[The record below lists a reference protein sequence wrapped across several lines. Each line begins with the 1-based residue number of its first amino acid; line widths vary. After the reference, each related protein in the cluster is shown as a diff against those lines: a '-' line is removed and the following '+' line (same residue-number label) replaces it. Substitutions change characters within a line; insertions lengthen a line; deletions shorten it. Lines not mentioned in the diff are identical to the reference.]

1 MNAAIFPCTEPL
13 RGRARL
19 PGDKSI
25 SHRALLLGALAD
37 GASEIAGAL
46 LEGDCAATMHCME
59 ALGVDVRLH
68 DIDPVHG
75 MGRLTIQGRGLRGLR
90 APSHPLDCRRSG
102 TTMRLLCGILAG
114 QSFDCVLTGDPQL
127 LKRPMRRVSEPLRL
141 MGASIRDTDGRA
153 PLYIAGRPL
162 HGITY
167 TLPVAS
173 AQVKSAL
180 LLAGLLA
187 EGETHLHN
195 PAPSRDHTERML
207 RAMGADIQ
215 EEGLRVRIR
224 PAQRLHPFT
233 MEVPGDLSS
242 AAFLIAAGMLV
253 PGSDIVIENVGL
265 NPTRIGLLDA
275 LWAMGAD
282 IEVLDQRLAGGEPVG
297 DLRVRASGLRG
308 TEIAGD
314 LIPRAIDE
322 LPILA
327 IIATQASGQTVIRDA
342 AELRVKETDRIVAMT
357 ERLRRLGARV
367 EELPDGMV
375 IEGPAPLHGAVVD
388 SGGDHRVAMCMM
400 VAGLIASG
408 ETIVQ
413 DAGCAADSYPG
424 FMETLVRL
432 GADIRASG
440 G

>member
-1 MNAAIFPCTEPL
+1 MNATIFPCTEPL
-13 RGRARL
+13 RGRVRL

-37 GASEIAGAL
+37 GTSEIAGAL

-68 DIDPVHG
+68 DVDPVYG
-75 MGRLTIQGRGLRGLR
+75 MGRLTIRGRGLRGLR
-90 APSHPLDCRRSG
+90 APAHPLDCRRSG

-127 LKRPMRRVSEPLRL
+127 LKRPMRRVSDPLRL

-224 PAQRLHPFT
+224 PAQRLSPFT

-242 AAFLIAAGMLV
+242 AAFLIAAGVLV

-282 IEVLDQRLAGGEPVG
+282 IEVLDQRLAGGEPLG

-327 IIATQASGQTVIRDA
+327 IVATQASGQTVIRDA
-342 AELRVKETDRIVAMT
+342 AELRVKETDRIAAMT

-408 ETIVQ
+408 ETVVQ
-413 DAGCAADSYPG
+413 DAGCVADSYPG

>member
-1 MNAAIFPCTEPL
+1 MNAIVTPSRYPL
-13 RGRARL
+13 KGRLRV

-37 GASEIAGAL
+37 GPSEVAGAL
-46 LEGDCAATMHCME
+46 LEGDCSATMECMR
-59 ALGVDVRLH
+59 ALGVDIQVH
-68 DIDPVHG
+68 DFDPRHG
-75 MGRLTIQGRGLRGLR
+75 MGRLTIQGQGLRGLR
-90 APSHPLDCRRSG
+90 APAGPLDCLRSG

-114 QSFDCVLTGDPQL
+114 QPFDSVLTGDPQL
-127 LKRPMRRVSEPLRL
+127 LKRPMRRVAEPLRL
-141 MGASIRDTDGRA
+141 MGAVIRDTDGRA
-153 PLYIAGRPL
+153 PLYITGRPL

-180 LLAGLLA
+180 LLAGLYA
-187 EGETHLHN
+187 DGDTHLHN

-207 RAMGADIQ
+207 RAMGADIH
-215 EEGLRVRIR
+215 EDGLRVRIR
-224 PAQRLHPFT
+224 PAHHLSPLHI
-233 MEVPGDLSS
+233 EVPGDLSS
-242 AAFLIAAGMLV
+242 AAFLIAAGVLV

-265 NPTRIGLLDA
+265 NPTRTGLLDA
-275 LWAMGAD
+275 LWAMGAQ
-282 IEVLDQRLAGGEPVG
+282 IEVLDQRTAGGEPVG
-297 DLRVRASGLRG
+297 DLRVRASELRG
-308 TEIAGD
+308 TLVAGD

-327 IIATQASGQTVIRDA
+327 VAATQAHGQTMIRDA
-342 AELRVKETDRIVAMT
+342 AELRVKETDRIAAMT
-357 ERLRRLGARV
+357 AQLRRLGARV

-375 IEGPAPLHGAVVD
+375 IEGPTPLRGAVVD

-408 ETIVQ
+408 ETVVQ

-424 FMETLVRL
+424 FMESLVAL
-432 GADIRASG
+432 GADIRTSG

>member
-1 MNAAIFPCTEPL
+1 MNAVVTLSRQPL
-13 RGRARL
+13 RGRVRV

-37 GASEIAGAL
+37 GTSEVAGAL
-46 LEGDCAATMHCME
+46 LEGDCSATMRCMQ
-59 ALGVDVRLH
+59 ALGVDIRVH
-68 DIDPVHG
+68 DFDPRHG
-75 MGRLTIQGRGLRGLR
+75 MGRLTIRGQGLRGLR
-90 APSHPLDCRRSG
+90 APAGPLDCQRSG

-114 QSFDCVLTGDPQL
+114 QPFDVMLTGDPQL
-127 LKRPMRRVSEPLRL
+127 LKRPMRRVTEPLRL
-141 MGASIRDTDGRA
+141 MGAVIRDTDGRA
-153 PLYIAGRPL
+153 PLSIEGRPL

-180 LLAGLLA
+180 LLAGLYA

-207 RAMGADIQ
+207 RAMGADIY
-215 EEGLRVRIR
+215 EDGLSVRIR
-224 PAQRLHPFT
+224 PARHLTPLQ

-242 AAFLIAAGMLV
+242 AAFLIAAGVLV
-253 PGSDIVIENVGL
+253 PGSDIIIENVGL
-265 NPTRIGLLDA
+265 NPTRTGLLDA
-275 LWAMGAD
+275 LWAMGAC
-282 IEVLDQRLAGGEPVG
+282 IEVLDQHTAGDEPVG
-297 DLRVRASGLRG
+297 DLRVRAGELRG
-308 TEIAGD
+308 TEVAGD

-322 LPILA
+322 LPVLA
-327 IIATQASGQTVIRDA
+327 VVAAQAHGQTVIRDA
-342 AELRVKETDRIVAMT
+342 AELRVKETDRITAMT
-357 ERLRRLGARV
+357 AQLRRLGARV

-375 IEGPAPLHGAVVD
+375 IEGPTSLRGAVVD

-400 VAGLIASG
+400 VAGLVADG
-408 ETIVQ
+408 ETVVQ

-424 FMETLVRL
+424 FIDTLAAL
-432 GADIRASG
+432 GAQIRTSG